1 MEEKQIETEYAVH
14 IERKDELYFVYNY
27 FGKQIIRAISLSD
40 AYKQL
45 REYYKGV
52 VGYGKG

>member
-1 MEEKQIETEYAVH
+1 MELNQIEKKYAVH
-14 IERKDELYFVYNY
+14 IEKKDELYFVYNY

-45 REYYKGV
+45 QVYYG
-52 VGYGKG
+52 GIR